1 MCSDHL
7 TLTLYTNIDKNTDIV
22 LPDLTNI
29 IQARAKLPK
38 KRRRVIN
45 VDVSEVRKNRTRL
58 SIPKLGVASKLGKPG
73 LQLQF
78 F

>member
-1 MCSDHL
+1 MKLQIFVAWHG
-7 TLTLYTNIDKNTDIV
+7 
-22 LPDLTNI
+22 LTNI

-58 SIPKLGVASKLGKPG
+58 SIPKLGVGSKLGKSG